1 MTIVCPA
8 VTDHEIGA
16 EEIRDERRTCIDIVR
31 TLIISFLVYFEF
43 SEEKDEQ
50 LRENRGISFIDV
62 IEAIEQHGVLL
73 DFEHPNQQRYPGQ
86 RVYVVQLGRYAYC
99 VPYVFSGENLFLKTA
114 FPSRKFKHLI
124 EEEDER

>member
-1 MTIVCPA
+1 M
-8 VTDHEIGA
+8 
-16 EEIRDERRTCIDIVR
+16 RTVV
-31 TLIISFLVYFEF
+31 ISFHVYFEF
-43 SEEKDEQ
+43 SDEKDEQ
-50 LRENRGISFIDV
+50 LREYRGISFIDV

-99 VPYVFSGENLFLKTA
+99 VPYVLSGENVFLKTA